1 MSSQSVAAH
10 GVDHGAA
17 HDAAHSADHGADH
30 GSVKSY
36 LVGFVLSVILT
47 AIPFW
52 AAMTGYFPKS
62 TAIPLVLIM
71 AVVQVIVHLKYFL
84 HLNFS
89 EEGRANTFAFLFTAL
104 IIVMVVGLSVWI
116 IYSAN
121 AMMMH

>member
-1 MSSQSVAAH
+1 MSSHSEHAH
-10 GVDHGAA
+10 EAG
-17 HDAAHSADHGADH
+17 H

-52 AAMTGYFPKS
+52 AVMTGQFAKS
-62 TAIPLVLIM
+62 TSIALIVAM
-71 AVVQVIVHLKYFL
+71 AVVQVMVHLKYFL
-84 HLNFS
+84 HLDFS
-89 EEGRANTFAFLFTAL
+89 QAGRANTFAFLFTAL